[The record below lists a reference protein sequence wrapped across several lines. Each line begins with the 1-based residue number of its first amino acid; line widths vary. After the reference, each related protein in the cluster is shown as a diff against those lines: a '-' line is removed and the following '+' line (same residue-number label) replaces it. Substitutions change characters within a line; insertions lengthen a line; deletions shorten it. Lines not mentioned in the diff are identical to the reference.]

1 MRVCIIPAGEG
12 GVAFYRVVQPYSYL
26 RDVMCK
32 DIFIYDKKV
41 HDMSRLYHEIEACD
55 IMIHQMPCSE
65 MINTS
70 IKNLRK
76 RFPNKK
82 MVAEYDDN
90 IFGAVSPWNTKY
102 NVFGLENVSV
112 TYSKPEDIKLLKKHT
127 KPEWITEHKN
137 GSCTFKM
144 WEDGHNDFFI
154 ENNIAR
160 LNAAKETAEICDLI
174 TTTTQELAKELRA
187 FRTKGKIAVLPNLI
201 DFDRYLPMKKLNDG
215 KVRIVWQGGSAHFAD
230 ICLIGPELVSFAKK
244 HPEVEYVFQGVEYSA
259 IFKDIKGRVKW
270 LPWHGDIYTYP
281 LSVRELSGDIA
292 ICPLVDDKFNRSKSP
307 LKYEEM
313 AAMKV
318 PCVCSPVVYGKVI
331 EHGKDGYIAR
341 EGQWEACLEELLD
354 KKKREQVGECAYN
367 RVKSRFGIQN
377 APMFWSALQDMYFGT
392 DSSFYKNK
400 DIVKYKPIVVPELA
414 MNEMGLCVN

>member
-1 MRVCIIPAGEG
+1 MKVCIIPAGEG
-12 GVAFYRVVQPYSYL
+12 GVAFYRVIQPYSYL

-41 HDMSRLYHEIEACD
+41 HDMSRLYHEIESCD

-65 MINTS
+65 QINTS
-70 IKNLRK
+70 IRNLRK

-102 NVFGLENVSV
+102 NVFGIDNVSV
-112 TYSKPEDIKLLKKHT
+112 TYSRPEDIEMLKKYT
-127 KPEWITEHKN
+127 RPEWVKDNKN
-137 GSCTFKM
+137 GSYTFKM
-144 WEDGHNDFFI
+144 WENGFNDFFI

-160 LNAAKETAEICDLI
+160 LSAAKETVEIADLV

-187 FRTKGKIAVLPNLI
+187 FRPKGKIAVLPNLV
-201 DFDRYLPMKKLNDG
+201 DFDRFLPMKKLNDG

-230 ICLIGPELVSFAKK
+230 IAMIGPELVSFAKK

-259 IFKDIKGRVKW
+259 IFKEIKDRVKW
-270 LPWHGDIYTYP
+270 LAWHGDIYTYP
-281 LSVRELSGDIA
+281 LSVRDLAGDIA

-313 AAMKV
+313 SAMNV
-318 PCVCSPVVYGKVI
+318 PCVCSPTVYGKYI
-331 EHGKDGYIAR
+331 EHGKDGFIAKQG
-341 EGQWEACLEELLD
+341 EWEQCLEELLD
-354 KKKREQVGECAYN
+354 EKKRNLVSERAYN

-377 APMFWSALQDMYFGT
+377 ATMYWSALQDMYFGT
-392 DSSFYKNK
+392 DTSLNK
-400 DIVKYKPIVVPELA
+400 QDIVKYKPIVVPEF
-414 MNEMGLCVN
+414 ETELCTN